1 MATKK
6 ITLNEL
12 RTLVKQIIKEYDVDK
27 IDRDYPKLP
36 DGRKKGIK
44 DFLTTRQIGQ
54 GFVFSGVE
62 NSEDKYYLTRDAI
75 TGMFPIM
82 LSNYDINTDSIK
94 YAPSMIDILNDYKES
109 LSLGFKKILDRY
121 KLPAEVIIDL
131 KTKPYNLKDSIPVN
145 FSIAMRNLM
154 DKDGKNHDFTLKIY
168 GSLKKKSDKYTP
180 PFKLHIYRIDI
191 ENNGLGKIIPN
202 DNAGKK
208 FITDKITEL
217 VKKNYKFSNNQRI
230 FIDEIIIDR
239 NSFYK

>member
-1 MATKK
+1 MTTKK

-36 DGRKKGIK
+36 DDRKKSIK

-109 LSLGFKKILDRY
+109 LSLGFKKIFDRY
-121 KLPAEVIIDL
+121 KLPAEAIIDL

-154 DKDGKNHDFTLKIY
+154 DKDGENHDFTLKIY

-180 PFKLHIYRIDI
+180 PFKLHIERIDI

-217 VKKNYKFSNNQRI
+217 VKKNYKLSNNQRI
-230 FIDEIIIDR
+230 FIDEVIIDR